1 MLGKPSTSSDSDF
14 ASVLTSTDCSSPE
27 VFVHVALSTE
37 NSVGEFTMVI
47 LKYREWYL
55 CQISRTNHAIICLY
69 YYPQKVCNFH
79 M

>member
-37 NSVGEFTMVI
+37 TSVGEFTMVPNNWN
-47 LKYREWYL
+47 E
-55 CQISRTNHAIICLY
+55 CSQ
-69 YYPQKVCNFH
+69 
-79 M
+79 